1 MPSISSPAMLEV
13 EPTIRQCLRTWLA
26 DSLGQRQMYQDLSED
41 VKAAALRRQ
50 AIQILG
56 LPEEF
61 CLEEEMLGEIDG
73 C

>member
-1 MPSISSPAMLEV
+1 MPCHQFTRCEV

-26 DSLGQRQMYQDLSED
+26 DSAGQRQMYQDLSED

-61 CLEEEMLGEIDG
+61 CLEEEMLGEG
-73 C
+73 N